1 MMQHSGNLMDGVSDH
16 GLLKLARINEAEA
29 SRQRMIAMAR
39 RDRAGFEQLA
49 RWLVASCTSGMEQAI
64 RDSLQEQ
71 GIECWCPCERFRKP
85 PKRGQ
90 KAVEMQRAIFR
101 GYLFVRVIP
110 ENEAFVGLLSASKL
124 RGLMGRDGVPHLMP
138 ESLMQKLMLS
148 AKKSQRK
155 HMDASSLPVASDVVG
170 KTVTIRSGPFADFVV
185 TVRKVLSNRGQLVVD
200 VPLFGGM
207 SEVTLGVDS
216 VSM

>member
-39 RDRAGFEQLA
+39 RDRVGFEQLA

-71 GIECWCPCERFRKP
+71 GIECWCPCERLRLP
-85 PKRGQ
+85 PRRGKQ
-90 KAVEMQRAIFR
+90 AVEIQRAVFR

-110 ENEAFVGLLSASKL
+110 DNEAFVGLLSVSKL

-148 AKKSQRK
+148 AKKGQRK
-155 HMDASSLPVASDVVG
+155 HMDASSLPVVQDVVG

>member
-71 GIECWCPCERFRKP
+71 GIECWCPCERLRLP
-85 PKRGQ
+85 PRRGKQ
-90 KAVEMQRAIFR
+90 AVEIQRAVFR

-110 ENEAFVGLLSASKL
+110 DNEAFVGLLSASKL

-148 AKKSQRK
+148 AKKGQRK
-155 HMDASSLPVASDVVG
+155 HMDAASLPVVSDVVG